1 MTRKL
6 LAALSS
12 AFLALL
18 PACDAIVFEELKPGI
33 STALE
38 VRDRMGTPTME
49 WQETDGSIVWEYP
62 RMPNGVVNYM
72 VVIGPDK
79 ILREIRQVL
88 TEENFAR
95 ILPGLDK
102 AEVRRLLGKPA
113 EDVFFELKRE
123 TVWSWKVSDDG
134 QRQSFFNVHFNGEGK
149 VARTSRNEVATSG

>member
-12 AFLALL
+12 AFLAFL
-18 PACDAIVFEELKPGI
+18 PACDAVFLQELQPGI

-38 VRDRMGTPTME
+38 VRDRMGPPTSE
-49 WQETDGSIVWEYP
+49 WLESDGSVVWEYP

-88 TEENFAR
+88 TEENFAKVLAGMDR
-95 ILPGLDK
+95 T
-102 AEVRRLLGKPA
+102 EVRRLLGRPA
-113 EDVFFELKRE
+113 EDVFFKLKQER
-123 TVWSWKVSDDG
+123 VWSWKVSDDG
-134 QRQSFFNVHFNGEGK
+134 QRQSFFNVHFDGEGK
-149 VARTSRNEVATSG
+149 VTRTSRNEVTTSG